1 MHPAACLRDAVLRLL
16 LALALLLPG
25 LAAPGADGGGAGK
38 AAAAPNQPAKADAQ
52 GVFAKQ
58 AAAAGNLAPGPM
70 PRIAGSYIWSGRAD
84 ENYKPFFQW
93 ELRLAGGT
101 TAVAGLSVRLTT
113 LGPDRKPLVAGGW
126 KPLGSLA
133 AGMSRDI
140 DYKLNCPN
148 FPAYQVELNWQ
159 GGKESFIGW
168 DKFAVPAGLGD
179 LATTS
184 FVVTLNQNAEYADAA
199 RTATVTWMLWNL
211 GAQPAHDVVQT
222 VRFLDDKGREVAK
235 ADYKPENG
243 EVAAG
248 LIKEQRLVAKK
259 IPPYATIMVVTKL
272 SDAASLSTLDGGSF
286 TGAKDVEVA
295 KIHVEGKQLKARVRN
310 GTGIALNGVVVSITL
325 QNKDGRAV
333 KQLELPVGKLASDE
347 ERDIAADLSGVG
359 DVGRLRGSF
368 VGTRKDMAECLDFA
382 VDGRVKADI
391 ELQPLSAINKV
402 FERLEKGEVPSRVV
416 LDFAGGGDE
425 KASRS
430 TREAVPA

>member
-1 MHPAACLRDAVLRLL
+1 MSGWRPLPERGAIRAPANWHDMNFAEPASLNAVKHASIRPRPPPGAANEVTVRPAARLRVPLLRLL
-16 LALALLLPG
+16 PALALLLSA
-25 LAAPGADGGGAGK
+25 LAAPGADAGGAPK
-38 AAAAPNQPAKADAQ
+38 ASPNQPAKADAQ

-58 AAAAGNLAPGPM
+58 AAAAGTVAPGPL

-84 ENYKPFFQW
+84 ETYKPFFQW

-101 TAVAGLSVRLTT
+101 TAVAGLSMRLTT
-113 LGPDRKPLVAGGW
+113 LGPDRKPLVAGPW

-133 AGMSRDI
+133 AGMSRDV

-148 FPAYQVELNWQ
+148 FPAYQIELSWQ

-179 LATTS
+179 LATSS

-248 LIKEQRLVAKK
+248 LIKEQRFVAKK

-272 SDAASLSTLDGGSF
+272 SDAATLSTLDGGAF

-310 GTGIALNGVVVSITL
+310 GTGIALSGVVVSITL
-325 QNKDGRAV
+325 QNKDGKAV
-333 KQLELPVGKLASDE
+333 KQLELPVGKLAPDE
-347 ERDIAADLSGVG
+347 ERDLAADLSGVG
-359 DVGRLRGSF
+359 SWIGYEVGWHNE
-368 VGTRKDMAECLDFA
+368 AA
-382 VDGRVKADI
+382 
-391 ELQPLSAINKV
+391 SA
-402 FERLEKGEVPSRVV
+402 S
-416 LDFAGGGDE
+416 
-425 KASRS
+425 AS
-430 TREAVPA
+430 AP